1 MLGYRSPLGIITGFP
16 RISSVPDP
24 LSKCVDGGQSI
35 MNKNSEPEPKLAVET
50 DDARE
55 SVRDVGHTIMFA
67 STGAGKSVSIAELLR
82 TGDKF
87 FLAVQK
93 HDK

>member
-24 LSKCVDGGQSI
+24 LSKCRWGPNDNPI
-35 MNKNSEPEPKLAVET
+35 INKNSEPEPASFE
-50 DDARE
+50 DARE
-55 SVRDVGHTIMFA
+55 NVRDVGHTIMFA

-93 HDK
+93 QDK

>member
-1 MLGYRSPLGIITGFP
+1 
-16 RISSVPDP
+16 
-24 LSKCVDGGQSI
+24 
-35 MNKNSEPEPKLAVET
+35 MNKNSEPEPEPAVET